1 MKLVTWYSIIL
12 FYENLSLIRSIF
24 NHSSIRK
31 YAWNIFQTCFQIL
44 SYLFLRRMSLY
55 ISYIPPCPIF
65 ALTSSL
71 KELLGSTFSDV
82 VPLNIAR
89 SFSKK
94 LDSRPSYRRL
104 ISRNVFAISRLVQAK
119 RHHYVSSSWHPSRLI
134 SRRYAPLYP
143 FLTRAH
149 SILTLFNV
157 HILWNKVRL
166 REHVCSDILKHV
178 PCRVSCFSTI
188 SCQQRTFSILNF
200 VQFTKLSYTCHIRCK
215 LLQKDSCGSIFAFED
230 FEFWLM
236 YRYISVTLN

>member
-1 MKLVTWYSIIL
+1 MLEIFFKLVSK
-12 FYENLSLIRSIF
+12 FYLIF
-24 NHSSIRK
+24 
-31 YAWNIFQTCFQIL
+31 
-44 SYLFLRRMSLY
+44 FLRRMSLY

-65 ALTSSL
+65 ALTSSS

-94 LDSRPSYRRL
+94 LDSCPSYRRL

-134 SRRYAPLYP
+134 SRRYAPLCP

-178 PCRVSCFSTI
+178 ALPRVLLFNHFLSTANVLDTKF
-188 SCQQRTFSILNF
+188 RTIYEI
-200 VQFTKLSYTCHIRCK
+200 VIYMSYT
-215 LLQKDSCGSIFAFED
+215 LQIVAERFMQFNFC
-230 FEFWLM
+230 FWGFRILTH
-236 YRYISVTLN
+236 V